1 MLRTITILRTTGVL
15 VILFAGVPAGL
26 IRLGEPVGA
35 PHTEDLLTWI
45 SDPMQPQ
52 FLVWGV
58 LAIGWTLWGALCLTA
73 LVHLAACLPGRA
85 FSRVHL
91 RFPGP
96 VQSLHAALLGAAAV
110 SSTAATL
117 TPTTAAAAA
126 PLSAPES
133 LIPDPGSNLAIRQAS
148 APTSYDEHPSRA
160 ATSPEIRHTDRPR
173 LIHTTPP
180 IPPLTVGSAPS
191 DRDPTYTVRR
201 GDTLYDI
208 AQDHLDDAHRWPD
221 IFATNRGTHFT
232 VGGTLTDPDVI
243 RPGWTLR
250 LPHDTARPHHPAPAA
265 TQSPHP
271 APPAA
276 SSTTTAPTGVPTATA
291 PTPTS
296 SSPVTS
302 APASCSAPSDTQ
314 GDGSSQSADDP
325 NVVEMVGGFISVAL
339 ATGLLSAIA
348 MVWRRRRQRYRPTP
362 IDHVDLDDPDL
373 APPMASLTRLRQT
386 VRRHR
391 PELLD
396 TPAAGPTVREYA
408 TADVKPV
415 LPPTGPTGTEL
426 AGIIRLP
433 VSAGL
438 GLDGTGALD
447 AARGLL
453 VASLTAGSPDDPD
466 AQGQVVIPG
475 STLATLLGISAVDL
489 PQMRRLTVTATI
501 GDAITE
507 IEEEIIRRTRIV
519 TDHDVDDIAA
529 LREAHPLAEP
539 LPQLLLLCDVPEP
552 RQQQRLANAIHLGE
566 KVDIGAALI
575 GEWTHGATLTVAA
588 DGTASGDDATSR
600 VTVLDTDSATAMLT
614 MLAEAH
620 GDSPTVKIPDARPH
634 PPAASRPPTVE
645 ASDPVAAPPARV
657 PAHRPAPV
665 PPQHADG
672 AQVERV
678 QVRVLGDPVVLG
690 RDGEP
695 MRGLR
700 GKSVELLVYLAVH
713 RDGTALS
720 DIMEALWPEA
730 TWRRASERLSTC
742 VGNLRGV
749 LRAAHPSADDT
760 DDDSGTANTDDKARG
775 DKTKAAV
782 RKPDPIPNTGS
793 RYHLDPTFV
802 QVDWWTVLDEYTQVA
817 SAGDDEARLHH
828 LMAAVTSVNGP
839 LAPDL
844 EYDWIDTDREHVRR
858 RLIKLHAHAA
868 ELLGDDDPHQARVL
882 YDSAC
887 LLDPLSDELARRAM
901 QAAAAVGD
909 ADGVRHR
916 LHVLRQALED
926 ASLDI
931 DDSTEQFAA
940 HLLRELAPPN
950 RTDQ

>member
-1 MLRTITILRTTGVL
+1 
-15 VILFAGVPAGL
+15 
-26 IRLGEPVGA
+26 
-35 PHTEDLLTWI
+35 
-45 SDPMQPQ
+45 
-52 FLVWGV
+52 
-58 LAIGWTLWGALCLTA
+58 
-73 LVHLAACLPGRA
+73 
-85 FSRVHL
+85 
-91 RFPGP
+91 

-117 TPTTAAAAA
+117 APTAAAAA

-133 LIPDPGSNLAIRQAS
+133 LTPDPGSNLAIRQAS

-173 LIHTTPP
+173 LTHNTPT
-180 IPPLTVGSAPS
+180 IPPLTVGSATS

-271 APPAA
+271 APPA
-276 SSTTTAPTGVPTATA
+276 SSPTTTAPTGVPTATD

-302 APASCSAPSDTQ
+302 APARCSAPSDTQ
-314 GDGSSQSADDP
+314 SDGSSLSADDP

-339 ATGLLSAIA
+339 ATGLLSATA

-362 IDHVDLDDPDL
+362 IDQVDLDDPDL
-373 APPMASLTRLRQT
+373 APPMAALTRLRQT

-408 TADVKPV
+408 NADVKPV
-415 LPPTGPTGTEL
+415 LPQTGPTGTEL
-426 AGIIRLP
+426 AGIMRLP

-438 GLDGTGALD
+438 GLDGPGTLD

-489 PQMRRLTVTATI
+489 PRMRRLTVTATI

-539 LPQLLLLCDVPEP
+539 LPQLLLLCDVPES

-588 DGTASGDDATSR
+588 DGAASGSDATSR
-600 VTVLDTDSATAMLT
+600 VTVLDTDAATGVLT

-620 GDSPTVKIPDARPH
+620 GDSPANTIPGARPQPATDARPPTAETSQPTSV
-634 PPAASRPPTVE
+634 PPILV
-645 ASDPVAAPPARV
+645 PAQRRV
-657 PAHRPAPV
+657 PTPA
-665 PPQHADG
+665 HADSE
-672 AQVERV
+672 QVERV
-678 QVRVLGDPVVLG
+678 QVRVLGDPAILG
-690 RDGEP
+690 RDGQP

-700 GKSVELLVYLAVH
+700 GKAVELLVYLAVH
-713 RDGTALS
+713 RDGAALS
-720 DIMEALWPEA
+720 DIMEAVWPEA

-749 LRAAHPSADDT
+749 LRAAHPSAGTEDGDSDDPR
-760 DDDSGTANTDDKARG
+760 DE
-775 DKTKAAV
+775 KTKAAA

-793 RYHLDPTFV
+793 RYHLDPAFV

-817 SAGDDEARLHH
+817 TAGDDEARLHH
-828 LMAAVTSVNGP
+828 LMAAVTAVSGP
-839 LAPDL
+839 LANGHD
-844 EYDWIDTDREHVRR
+844 YDWVDTDREHVRR

-868 ELLGDDDPHQARVL
+868 ELLGDDNPHQARIL
-882 YDSAC
+882 YDGAC

-909 ADGVRHR
+909 ADAIRHR
-916 LHVLRQALED
+916 LHALCQALED
-926 ASLDI
+926 NSLDI
-931 DDSTEQFAA
+931 DYSTEQFAA
-940 HLLRELAPPN
+940 DLLRELKPPN
-950 RTDQ
+950 PADQ